1 MFWCYIWA
9 ASNNFC
15 ICVCFVLFV
24 RYFYLCYS
32 QSTPIYQG
40 LPGTDGIPGLPGR
53 PGRTGPPGSPGQR
66 VMDELKFKNQSS
78 TAKYVMN
85 VTYWEDFVD

>member
-1 MFWCYIWA
+1 MCTEDVLMLA

-15 ICVCFVLFV
+15 ICVCFFRLFV
-24 RYFYLCYS
+24 CFCLYYS
-32 QSTPIYQG
+32 HSAPIHQG

-66 VMDELKFKNQSS
+66 VKDESKFKHQSS
-78 TAKYVMN
+78 TAKYVTN
-85 VTYWEDFVD
+85 VAYLTLI

>member
-1 MFWCYIWA
+1 MY
-9 ASNNFC
+9 
-15 ICVCFVLFV
+15 
-24 RYFYLCYS
+24 YS

-66 VMDELKFKNQSS
+66 VMDELKFKHQSS

-85 VTYWEDFVD
+85 VSY